1 MGLVDNDRV
10 VVAQQ
15 AITLD
20 LVEQYAIGHELHGGV
35 LRDGIVKADFVADQ
49 GSIVADLLVEFL
61 RDALGHAAGRDAA
74 RLGVTNDLGASAAEF
89 QAHLGNL
96 GGFTRAGLTGDD
108 DHLVVLD
115 GLFDVF
121 SPLRDRQVGVGNRRN
136 GADELRAAALV

>member
-1 MGLVDNDRV
+1 MGLVDDDRV
-10 VVAQQ
+10 VVPQEAV
-15 AITLD
+15 ALD
-20 LVEQYAIGHELHGGV
+20 LVEQHTVGHELYGGV
-35 LRDGIVKADFVADQ
+35 LGDRIVEADLVADQ
-49 GSIVADLLVEFL
+49 GSIVADLLVKFL

-96 GGFTRAGLTGDD
+96 GGLTRAGFTGDD

-121 SPLRDRQVGVGNRRN
+121 SPLGDRQVGVGNRRN